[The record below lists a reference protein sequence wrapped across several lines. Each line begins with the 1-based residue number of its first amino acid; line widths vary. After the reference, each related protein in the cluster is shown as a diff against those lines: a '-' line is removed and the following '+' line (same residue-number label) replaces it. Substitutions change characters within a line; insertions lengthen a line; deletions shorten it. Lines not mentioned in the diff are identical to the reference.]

1 MEFLAPESIDQL
13 FQFALIVNGRRSVAL
28 ELMAETIS
36 EVEARASQ
44 WREQSHILQWAL
56 RWCWI
61 QSQRQPAA
69 DPSGSDLGSEMEA
82 FLGCAQRV
90 ERAARGL
97 ICMSILEPS
106 GIARVLEL
114 RVARVKELLVQ
125 VESQF
130 AVDQH
135 LEMRLKDCL
144 STMSINSLEKHL
156 LGSAVRSAPRVRN
169 RFERVLGV
177 FAVLTGALVFLGW
190 FGWERWMESEPVQV
204 QASMGELVV
213 SSGPWTEAGWKIFEG
228 LPGEIDDWLFISG
241 LEGARMSARLSG
253 IRPAGGRILKWRD
266 STVAQLA
273 LPDAAGFLWVVH
285 RDAVGIGSGAGTS
298 GRLNASAWHGEWFA
312 DGRYAF
318 LLAAPDVAATHKP

>member
-13 FQFALIVNGRRSVAL
+13 FQFALIVSGRRSVAL
-28 ELMAETIS
+28 ELMTETIS

-61 QSQRQPAA
+61 QSQRQPANH
-69 DPSGSDLGSEMEA
+69 PSESDLGLEMDA
-82 FLGCAQRV
+82 FLGHTQRA

-106 GIARVLEL
+106 GIARVLGL
-114 RVARVKELLVQ
+114 RVAEVKELSAQ
-125 VESQF
+125 VEAQF
-130 AVDQH
+130 AIDEH

-144 STMSINSLEKHL
+144 STLSINSLERHL
-156 LGSAVRSAPRVRN
+156 LGSAVRSAPRLRN
-169 RFERVLGV
+169 KFERVLGV
-177 FAVLTGALVFLGW
+177 FAVFTGALVFLGW

-204 QASMGELVV
+204 QGSMGEIVV
-213 SSGPWTEAGWKIFEG
+213 SSGPWNEEGWKAFEG

-241 LEGARMSARLSG
+241 LEGAKMSERLAG
-253 IRPAGGRILKWRD
+253 IRPVGGRILKWRD

-273 LPDAAGFLWVVH
+273 LSDAGGFLWVVH

-298 GRLNASAWHGEWFA
+298 GRLNSSAWNGEWFVE
-312 DGRYAF
+312 GRYAF
-318 LLAAPDVAATHKP
+318 LLAAPAGSATYKP